1 MTEAHRRS
9 IARAIH
15 EAKIAFCW
23 GKAAVGQR
31 EPWPDKLPG
40 DFGYVPQPWV
50 DVAFTQADAV
60 LKATHDQTIAE

>member
-1 MTEAHRRS
+1 MTKQQRPE

-15 EAKIAFCW
+15 EAKIALCW

-40 DFGYVPQPWV
+40 DFGYTPQPWV
-50 DVAFTQADAV
+50 DVAFAQASAV
-60 LKATHDQTIAE
+60 LKIIDAEQA